1 MERHLGAGEV
11 KEAWRA
17 VKGWYLLAEGRARRP
32 SLQTLEKQTIG
43 REELYARVPLT
54 GDPLPINVKPTPV
67 EDGVL
72 GEGEI
77 RARVKARLKNG
88 PTGGASGI
96 RAEDMRAWLRRI
108 ERGEETAEQASREG
122 GDGAMATGVEGAGD
136 QWRALVALVQAIWE
150 RGYVPEQMRW
160 MVVVL
165 IPKGGGNFR
174 GIGLLEPIWKLI
186 EAIMDERL
194 NAIPLHDSLHGCR
207 SGRGTGTAVIEAKL
221 A

>member
-1 MERHLGAGEV
+1 
-11 KEAWRA
+11 
-17 VKGWYLLAEGRARRP
+17 
-32 SLQTLEKQTIG
+32 
-43 REELYARVPLT
+43 
-54 GDPLPINVKPTPV
+54 
-67 EDGVL
+67 
-72 GEGEI
+72 
-77 RARVKARLKNG
+77 
-88 PTGGASGI
+88 
-96 RAEDMRAWLRRI
+96 
-108 ERGEETAEQASREG
+108 
-122 GDGAMATGVEGAGD
+122 MATGVEGAGD
-136 QWRALVALVQAIWE
+136 RWRALVALVQAIWE